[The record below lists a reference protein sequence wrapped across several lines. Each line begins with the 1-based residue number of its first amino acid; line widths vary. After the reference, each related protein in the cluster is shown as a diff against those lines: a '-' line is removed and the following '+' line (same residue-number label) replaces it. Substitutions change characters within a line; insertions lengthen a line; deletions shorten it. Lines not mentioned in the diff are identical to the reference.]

1 MVLLCLG
8 ACRSAFAYPD
18 CAFAAIPDPMLAEDM
33 ADAELVALVELSGEV
48 KVLQSPR
55 TRVKVKRVARGQ
67 DTRQVGEIR
76 TFKRRRSG
84 KPGERDKMLRLRNK
98 DSTTTRV
105 RVINSSEA
113 SFALAAATPPA
124 GCATRGIACDNQHEK
139 KEPATK
145 RETFGAVRHD
155 IQVDG
160 WRGFILEPTAPAPT
174 PVPWIWY
181 CPTFMK
187 GPPSQYDGP
196 KPNREYH
203 DKLVRTILDRGVA
216 VAGVDAGDT
225 LGRPSARKA
234 FSAFYA
240 YVVKHHGLDRRV
252 RFLAESRG
260 GLYAYNWAAENA
272 EVVDRIGAIYPVC
285 NLESYP
291 GLERASRIYD
301 MTPDALRD
309 ALADHNPIDRL
320 ARLAKHR
327 VRIFHI
333 TGDADDLVPHT
344 RNTMV
349 VIQRYREL
357 GGSAEVVIQP
367 GAGHRYD
374 PALFEDERL
383 VRFLCRDDHKAKG
396 RD

>member
-1 MVLLCLG
+1 MDVSFLPKSIMVLLCLG
-8 ACRSAFAYPD
+8 ACRATFTYPD
-18 CAFAAIPDPMLAEDM
+18 CVF
-33 ADAELVALVELSGEV
+33 
-48 KVLQSPR
+48 
-55 TRVKVKRVARGQ
+55 
-67 DTRQVGEIR
+67 
-76 TFKRRRSG
+76 
-84 KPGERDKMLRLRNK
+84 
-98 DSTTTRV
+98 
-105 RVINSSEA
+105 
-113 SFALAAATPPA
+113 
-124 GCATRGIACDNQHEK
+124 ATRCIACDNQHEK

-145 RETFGAVRHD
+145 HETFGAVRHD

-174 PVPWIWY
+174 PVPVPWIWY

-203 DKLVRTILDRGVA
+203 DKLVRTILSRGFA

-291 GLERASRIYD
+291 GLERAAKIYD

-309 ALADHNPIDRL
+309 ALTDHNPIDRL

-374 PALFEDERL
+374 PALFEGKRL